1 MKVLLGTR
9 PGRGQGRNGTCAC
22 QWPKRAGSAH
32 PAAKTWVT
40 SRPRILANH
49 NVVSYCDDLRDVCP
63 EPDGRGILTSGKW
76 LMRNL
81 RAALT
86 ATIDTIRMGIKL
98 WRTAKKRE
106 REAGRQ

>member
-1 MKVLLGTR
+1 
-9 PGRGQGRNGTCAC
+9 
-22 QWPKRAGSAH
+22 
-32 PAAKTWVT
+32 
-40 SRPRILANH
+40 
-49 NVVSYCDDLRDVCP
+49 
-63 EPDGRGILTSGKW
+63 
-76 LMRNL
+76 MRNL